1 MIKVLSNN
9 KELEKEVERL
19 LKKKGVVINERT

>member
-1 MIKVLSNN
+1 MVKVLSNN